1 MKLQTLLAEDMVVVD
16 LKGRTREA
24 VLREMVDHIVGRVRI
39 DPREDLFA
47 RLMAREK
54 LGTTCIGD
62 GVAIPHAKI
71 GWLKK
76 PVLMLGLSKGGV
88 PFDGVDAKPCH
99 VVFLAAS
106 PLGKPEVNLHVL
118 AAIAKVVRGSGG
130 LAQKLL
136 KAATPKDVLRLL
148 CEEEEDGGRA

>member
-1 MKLQTLLAEDMVVVD
+1 MKLHLLLSEDMVLVD
-16 LKGRTREA
+16 LKGLTKDD
-24 VLREMVDHIVGRVRI
+24 VLREMADHAAGRVRI

-71 GWLKK
+71 GWLKQ
-76 PVLMLGLSKGGV
+76 PILMLGLSKPGV
-88 PFDGVDAKPCH
+88 AFDGIDGKPCH

-106 PLGKPEVNLHVL
+106 PLSKPEVNLHIL
-118 AAIAKVVRGSGG
+118 AAIAKLVRGSGG
-130 LAQKLL
+130 LAPKLL
-136 KAATPKDVLRLL
+136 KAVTPCDVLRLL
-148 CEEEEDGGRA
+148 REEEDGGRA